1 MTQLQDMTLTCKDCG
16 QSFVWSVD
24 EQEFYKQ
31 KNFSAPLRCKDCRVK
46 ARQRFNGGNGGNGG
60 GGGSRQSFP
69 ITCANCGAQDTVP
82 FQPRGDRPVLCRNCF
97 RKGEK

>member
-1 MTQLQDMTLTCKDCG
+1 MADVQDINLTCKDCG
-16 QSFVWSVD
+16 QSFVWTAD

-46 ARQRFNGGNGGNGG
+46 ARARFNNGGNAGN
-60 GGGSRQSFP
+60 RQSYP
-69 ITCANCGAQDTVP
+69 ITCAQCGAQDTVP

-97 RKGEK
+97 KKGEK

>member
-1 MTQLQDMTLTCKDCG
+1 VAENQDINLTCKDCG
-16 QSFVWSVD
+16 QSFSWSAD

-46 ARQRFNGGNGGNGG
+46 ARAKFNGGGGN
-60 GGGSRQSFP
+60 GGSRQSFP
-69 ITCANCGAQDTVP
+69 ITCGQCGAQDTVP

-97 RKGEK
+97 KKGEK